1 MKQNKA
7 LKRSYIFT
15 YIMWLFGNLTT
26 ALLFYRFHIALF
38 IVLLIIVIA
47 TLALLI
53 VGHTFYEKDYKK
65 FFFIGGS
72 GIFLFNVINIIG
84 FIVELIFTSSGKGAT
99 YPWVV
104 FSITLVAQVLVDIFF
119 YLDVKKYIAKKNV
132 PELI

>member
-7 LKRSYIFT
+7 LKRCYIFT

-26 ALLFYRFHIALF
+26 ALLFYRFNLALF
-38 IVLLIIVIA
+38 IVVLTIVVA
-47 TLALLI
+47 TLVLLI

-65 FFFIGGS
+65 FFFIGGT
-72 GIFLFNVINIIG
+72 GIILFNALNIVGI
-84 FIVELIFTSSGKGAT
+84 IVELIFTCSGKGAT

-104 FSITLVAQVLVDIFF
+104 FSITLIAQALVDIFF
-119 YLDVKKYIAKKNV
+119 YLDVKKFAEKKNV